1 MKDAFNPLPENT
13 LTLGNEKKK
22 FHWMEPD
29 LAQQYDLA
37 EIPSEAS

>member
-13 LTLGNEKKK
+13 LTLGNEKKI
-22 FHWMEPD
+22 HWMEPD

-37 EIPSEAS
+37 KIPSEAS